1 MFELSFPFIAS
12 GQIAR
17 APKVATVRNNPWQR
31 AGFSFDVD
39 VPQAT
44 LGVKLINQH
53 TRRVYIATEGKLA
66 DSIAD
71 CELMVNERLQVVVA
85 DIDSYAY
92 FRETDRQSAKPSSMM
107 KYTIIG
113 FRSLTR
119 PELWGV
125 APGNDDLVPAL
136 IPDLNRVSQ
145 AA

>member
-1 MFELSFPFIAS
+1 MFELSFPFAVR
-12 GQIAR
+12 GQIAG
-17 APKVATVRNNPWQR
+17 APKIAPVKGNPWQR
-31 AGFSFDVD
+31 AGFTFDVD

-53 TRRVYIATEGKLA
+53 TRRVYIATEGNLA

-71 CELMVNERLQVVVA
+71 CELMVNERLQVIVA

-92 FRETDRQSAKPSSMM
+92 TRETNRQSVRPSSMM

-119 PELWGV
+119 TELWGV
-125 APGNDDLVPAL
+125 ASGNDKLVPAL
-136 IPDLNRVSQ
+136 LPDLNSVSP